1 MMMSNQK
8 NNLATD
14 GDISKK
20 LGEYLGCDPVQIS
33 RVLDQQLLLINQG
46 KYKKLG
52 DLIVEMGIVCQEAL
66 QGAVLAQRYDRLKA
80 SRLFSGMSLREI
92 MDVRNLVSEVTVNE
106 ETEFIRQDEFG
117 DDFFIMVRGGA
128 LVYRRGDYDEEIQLA
143 RIEHGESIGEMGYFA
158 DGRRSA
164 SVRTV
169 ERSVLLRITYK
180 DLDKIFDISPSIT
193 RNFLDLVA
201 GRLRKTNVAFQDI
214 VQKSRKA
221 ESSLESLNRFMD
233 LSEIASFHAGISG
246 LIERIV
252 STAGKIMDAD
262 RATLFLLDP
271 YTGELWSKVAE
282 GMKSREIRVPRGKG
296 VAGWVAE
303 HGELVNIQDAYFD
316 NRFDQSTDRRTGYR
330 TKSILCG
337 PVKDMKGDTVG
348 VIQVI
353 NKKAG
358 NIFDPGDEALF
369 KAFAYQTAIA
379 VENFHLYSKM
389 AISHQ
394 HMAIFLDLATS
405 LAQTMDLDALIN
417 KIVSKISE
425 ILDADRA
432 TLFLLDRETNELWS
446 KVAQGNEMAE
456 IRFPMTVGLAGYAVC
471 RGEIVNIPDAYLD
484 SRFNQAVDR
493 ETGYRTRSILC
504 VPVLDRDGK
513 IIGVTQ
519 AINKRIGPFEKD
531 DEEIIQALSSQIAV
545 ALENAQLYERTLSM
559 KNYLA
564 GVQDSINSCI
574 ITLDEKWQI
583 ITANKA
589 AEAMFSTLQG
599 SLLKHDLREILDPM
613 NKILLERVEKIYSG
627 QSSVIDFDV
636 SLFLSPAKQQS
647 VNINFFPMLGKDNVR
662 QGVVLVIEDITRE
675 KRIKGTLTRYMAKD
689 IVERLLDDPTRQGLG
704 GIQSKATIL
713 FSDIRGYTGIAEGL
727 SAEQTVEFLNEYFT
741 AMVDVIFT
749 NGGIL
754 DKFIGD
760 AMMAVFG
767 VPFIQNDDAIRAV
780 KAGLAMRSV
789 LIRMNDI
796 RRQKGLPLISIGIGI
811 CTGEVISGNIGSEI
825 RMDYTVIGD
834 GVNIASRLESLNK
847 FYNTGIL
854 ISDTTNQELEG
865 AFTTRLIDEVVVK
878 GKSKPILIYEVL
890 GSAGAV
896 LSPAQQCFVR
906 GLELYRQG
914 AFAEAAECF
923 AGGQADDPAC
933 EVFLARCAHLL
944 QNPPGDNWDRIW
956 ISKEK

>member
-1 MMMSNQK
+1 MMSNQK
-8 NNLATD
+8 NNISTA
-14 GDISKK
+14 GDLSKK
-20 LGEYLGCDPVQIS
+20 LGEYLGCDREQIS
-33 RVLDQQLLLINQG
+33 KALDQQFLLVSQG
-46 KYKKLG
+46 QYKKLG
-52 DLIVEMGIVCQEAL
+52 DLIVEMGIVCREAL
-66 QGAVLAQRYDRLKA
+66 QGAILEQRYDRLK
-80 SRLFSGMSLREI
+80 SCRLFSGISLRDLLDI
-92 MDVRNLVSEVTVNE
+92 RNLVSEVTVNK
-106 ETEFIRQDEFG
+106 ETEFIRQDEQG
-117 DDFFIMVRGGA
+117 DDFFIMIRGHA
-128 LVYRRGDYDEEIQLA
+128 LVFRRGDYEEDVHLA
-143 RIEHGESIGEMGYFA
+143 NIEPGESIGEMGYFA

-164 SVRTV
+164 SVRAV
-169 ERSVLLRITYK
+169 ERTELLRITYG

-201 GRLRKTNVAFQDI
+201 SRLRKTTIAFQDM
-214 VQKSRKA
+214 VHKSRET
-221 ESSLESLNRFMD
+221 ESSLACLSRFMD
-233 LSEIASFHAGISG
+233 MSEIATLNAGISG

-252 STAGKIMDAD
+252 STASKIMDAD
-262 RATLFLLDP
+262 RATLFLIDP

-282 GMKSREIRVPRGKG
+282 GINSQEIRIPRGKG

-316 NRFDQSTDRRTGYR
+316 NRFDQFTDRKTGYR

-337 PVKDMKGDTVG
+337 PVKDLKGETVG

-353 NKKAG
+353 NKR
-358 NIFDPGDEALF
+358 NSDIFNLNDVALF
-369 KAFAYQTAIA
+369 KAFAYQAAIA
-379 VENFHLYSKM
+379 VENFLLYRKM
-389 AISHQ
+389 VISHQ
-394 HMAIFLDLATS
+394 RMTIILDVATS
-405 LAQTMDLDALIN
+405 LSQTLNLDVLIN
-417 KIVSKISE
+417 KIVHKISE
-425 ILDADRA
+425 VLDADRA
-432 TLFLLDRETNELWS
+432 SLFLLDRETKELWS
-446 KVAQGNEMAE
+446 KVAEGTKMNE
-456 IRFPMTVGLAGYAVC
+456 IRFPMTVGLAGYAVST
-471 RGEIVNIPDAYLD
+471 GEIVNIPDAYLD
-484 SRFNQAVDR
+484 SRFNQTVDR

-504 VPVLDRDGK
+504 VPVLDRDGE

-519 AINKRIGPFEKD
+519 AINKRLGPFEKD
-531 DEEIIQALSSQIAV
+531 DEEIIQALSSQITV
-545 ALENAQLYERTLSM
+545 ALENAQLYEQTLNM

-564 GVQDSINSCI
+564 GVQDSINSSI
-574 ITLDEKWQI
+574 ITLNEHWQI

-589 AEAMFSTLQG
+589 AEALFSSIKDG
-599 SLLKHDLREILDPM
+599 LLKRDLRELLDPV
-613 NKILLERVEKIYSG
+613 NKPLLERVGKIYNG
-627 QSSVIDFDV
+627 QSSLIDFDV
-636 SLFLSPAKQQS
+636 NLFLSPAKQHS

-704 GIQSKATIL
+704 GIQNKATIL
-713 FSDIRGYTGIAEGL
+713 FSDIRGFTGIAEGL

-741 AMVDVIFT
+741 AMVDVIFA

-789 LIRMNDI
+789 LARLNDV
-796 RRQKGLPLISIGIGI
+796 RKQKGLPLIRIGIGI

-854 ISDTTNQELEG
+854 ISDTTHQELDG
-865 AFTTRLIDEVVVK
+865 AFATRLIDEVVVK
-878 GKSKPILIYEVL
+878 GKSMPLSIYEVL
-890 GSAGAV
+890 GSTGTV
-896 LSPAQQCFVR
+896 LSVAQQCFDS

-923 AGGQADDPAC
+923 ARGQADDPVC
-933 EVFLARCAHLL
+933 GVFLARCDHFR
-944 QNPPGDNWDRIW
+944 QNPPGDDWNRVW

>member
-1 MMMSNQK
+1 MSNQK
-8 NNLATD
+8 SNFATP

-20 LGEYLGCDPVQIS
+20 LGEYLGCDPEQI
-33 RVLDQQLLLINQG
+33 RQVLDQQLLLINRGQ
-46 KYKKLG
+46 YKKLG

-66 QGAVLAQRYDRLKA
+66 QGAILEQRYDRLKTC
-80 SRLFSGMSLREI
+80 RLFSGVSLREI
-92 MDVRNLVSEVTVNE
+92 LDIRNMVSEVTVKG
-106 ETEFIRQDEFG
+106 ETEFIHQDEKG
-117 DDFFIMVRGGA
+117 DDFFIMIRGRA
-128 LVYRRGDYDEEIQLA
+128 LVFRRDEYQEEVHLA
-143 RIEHGESIGEMGYFA
+143 HIEPGESIGEMGYFS

-164 SVRTV
+164 SVRAL
-169 ERSVLLRITYK
+169 ERTELLRITYK
-180 DLDKIFDISPSIT
+180 ALDKIFDISPSIT

-201 GRLRKTNVAFQDI
+201 GRLRQTNVAFQDI
-214 VQKSRKA
+214 VQKNRKT
-221 ESSLESLNRFMD
+221 ESSLEYLNRFMD
-233 LSEIASFHAGISG
+233 MSEISSLQAGISG

-252 STAGKIMDAD
+252 STASKIMDAD
-262 RATLFLLDP
+262 RASLFLLDP

-282 GMKSREIRVPRGKG
+282 GVNNREIRVPRGKG
-296 VAGWVAE
+296 VVGWVAE
-303 HGELVNIQDAYFD
+303 HGEMVNIQDAYFD
-316 NRFDQSTDRRTGYR
+316 NRFDQSFDKKTGYR

-337 PVKDMKGDTVG
+337 PVKDLKGETVG

-353 NKKAG
+353 NKQHG
-358 NIFDPGDEALF
+358 NIFEASDEAMF

-379 VENFHLYSKM
+379 VDNFRLFCKM
-389 AISHQ
+389 ADNHQ
-394 HMAIFLDLATS
+394 RMAIFLDLATS
-405 LAQTMDLDALIN
+405 LSQTMDLDALIN

-425 ILDADRA
+425 ILDADRT
-432 TLFLLDRETNELWS
+432 TLFLLDSEKNELWS
-446 KVAQGNEMAE
+446 KVAQGTEMAE
-456 IRFPMTVGLAGYAVC
+456 IRFPVTVGLAGHAVIT
-471 RGEIVNIPDAYLD
+471 GEIVNIPEAYLD

-493 ETGYRTRSILC
+493 QTGYRTRSILC
-504 VPVLDRDGK
+504 VPVLNRDGK

-519 AINKRIGPFEKD
+519 AINKRIGHFEKD
-531 DEEIIQALSSQIAV
+531 DEEMIQALSSEIAV
-545 ALENAQLYERTLSM
+545 ALENAQLYERTLNM

-564 GVQDSINSCI
+564 SVQDSINSSI
-574 ITLDEKWQI
+574 ITLDENWQI

-589 AEAMFSTLQG
+589 ADALFSSARDG
-599 SLLKHDLREILDPM
+599 LLKKNLREILDPV
-613 NKILLERVEKIYSG
+613 NKAFLERVEKIYSG

-636 SLFLSPAKQQS
+636 SLFLSPTRQQS
-647 VNINFFPMLGKDNVR
+647 VNITFFPMLGKDNVR

-727 SAEQTVEFLNEYFT
+727 SAEQTVEFLNKYFT

-767 VPFIQNDDAIRAV
+767 VPFIQNDDASRAV

-789 LIRMNDI
+789 LAKMNDM
-796 RRQKGLPLISIGIGI
+796 RKQKGLPLIRIGIGI

-854 ISDTTNQELEG
+854 ISDTTYNELGG
-865 AFTTRLIDEVVVK
+865 AFATRLIDEVVVK
-878 GKSKPILIYEVL
+878 GKSMPVSIYEVL
-890 GSAGAV
+890 GSAGTV
-896 LSPAQQCFVR
+896 LSEGQQCFVN

-914 AFAEAAECF
+914 TFAGAAECF
-923 AGGQADDPAC
+923 SKGQEDDPVC
-933 EVFLARCAHLL
+933 SVYLARCEHFL
-944 QNPPGDNWDRIW
+944 QNPPGDDWNRVW